1 MLKRYIQEN
10 RKSIFI
16 TVVFTV
22 ALYAVMLLG
31 NRISIDTEVM
41 INNPE
46 GQLNAWYG
54 INRFGLGLFKHVF
67 HLIPI
72 SIPFTNVMTVLFFI
86 FAAISWNYS
95 LVTLQKV
102 QNTKAVF
109 VFLLIFVSSPIFAEQ
124 FHFTLQSMEIA
135 FALGAEKG
143 HLSCHSCSSFTGL
156 LFFLL
161 SGLCFSVCVCLPSVV
176 PYPSGGER
184 NFGKRTGGGN
194 FQIHFGAS
202 GSFCAV

>member
-135 FALGAEKG
+135 FALGAEAIAVILVSAG
-143 HLSCHSCSSFTGL
+143 W
-156 LFFLL
+156 
-161 SGLCFSVCVCLPSVV
+161 
-176 PYPSGGER
+176 R
-184 NFGKRTGGGN
+184 KRA
-194 FQIHFGAS
+194 FIMP
-202 GSFCAV
+202 

>member
-124 FHFTLQSMEIA
+124 FDFTTAESGNCFCTWPRPLRLFWYPAGWRKRA
-135 FALGAEKG
+135 FIM
-143 HLSCHSCSSFTGL
+143 
-156 LFFLL
+156 
-161 SGLCFSVCVCLPSVV
+161 P
-176 PYPSGGER
+176 
-184 NFGKRTGGGN
+184 
-194 FQIHFGAS
+194 
-202 GSFCAV
+202 

>member
-54 INRFGLGLFKHVF
+54 INRFGLGLFKH
-67 HLIPI
+67 
-72 SIPFTNVMTVLFFI
+72 
-86 FAAISWNYS
+86 
-95 LVTLQKV
+95 
-102 QNTKAVF
+102 
-109 VFLLIFVSSPIFAEQ
+109 
-124 FHFTLQSMEIA
+124 EIGRA
-135 FALGAEKG
+135 
-143 HLSCHSCSSFTGL
+143 H
-156 LFFLL
+156 
-161 SGLCFSVCVCLPSVV
+161 V
-176 PYPSGGER
+176 
-184 NFGKRTGGGN
+184 
-194 FQIHFGAS
+194 
-202 GSFCAV
+202 